1 MHIFYTP
8 DIEEGKLSIS
18 LPEEE
23 ASHAVRV
30 LRLLPGEQVTLTDGK
45 GYFYLA
51 EISVADK
58 KHCLVNI
65 LEKQEQPPLWKNH
78 IHVALAPT
86 KNMDRIEWF
95 AEKATEIGMDEFTF
109 LNCRFSER
117 KVIKTERIEKILVSA
132 IKQSLKARLPLLH
145 EMTDFNQFVSQPFA
159 GQKFIAHCYKNQ
171 RQELKDIVKPGEDA
185 VVLIGPEG
193 DFSEEEVNLALE
205 HGFTPISLG
214 PSRLRTETA
223 ALVACHIINLANQ

>member
-1 MHIFYTP
+1 M
-8 DIEEGKLSIS
+8 
-18 LPEEE
+18 
-23 ASHAVRV
+23 
-30 LRLLPGEQVTLTDGK
+30 RLQPGEQVTLTDGK

-171 RQELKDIVKPGEDA
+171 RQELKWNQNMPYLSSKAMATAPSKRD
-185 VVLIGPEG
+185 VLDEKR
-193 DFSEEEVNLALE
+193 SKSSR
-205 HGFTPISLG
+205 TSQYPIA
-214 PSRLRTETA
+214 RLR
-223 ALVACHIINLANQ
+223 